1 MCSVT
6 SGINYTVNMKHV
18 TNYPPSEYVLQDL
31 TIVNT
36 DVTQYANQ
44 KPQVFSVIQNVI
56 L

>member
-6 SGINYTVNMKHV
+6 SEINYTVNMKHV
-18 TNYPPSEYVLQDL
+18 TNWPPLEYVLQEL

-44 KPQVFSVIQNVI
+44 KPEVFNVI
-56 L
+56 RNVII